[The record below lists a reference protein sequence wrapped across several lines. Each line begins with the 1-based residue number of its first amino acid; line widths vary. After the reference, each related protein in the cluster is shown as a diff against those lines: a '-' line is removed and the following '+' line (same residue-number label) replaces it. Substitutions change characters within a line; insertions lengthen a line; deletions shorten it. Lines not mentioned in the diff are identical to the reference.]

1 MTQIEVEDVDVV
13 VNEVR
18 DEALAAFIQGPQT
31 PERDISSMIYSRV
44 FELIPFISSYLDLKP
59 QMLLQESHTRFRI
72 VVQCFSFRGG
82 TRDGSGFG
90 TSECPSIQQQFND
103 LKQLIELL
111 KNLYSKLL
119 VLLYTNQPMNET
131 YRQQLN
137 FLRMKYPRLYWTSD
151 LAQVKLFCAMAPISQ
166 IKLLS

>member
-1 MTQIEVEDVDVV
+1 MQYTRMQNDKGMGNDDEGDNMLMTQDEVEDVSPMLRSPQVV
-13 VNEVR
+13 LVNEVR

-90 TSECPSIQQQFND
+90 TSECPSIQQ
-103 LKQLIELL
+103 
-111 KNLYSKLL
+111 
-119 VLLYTNQPMNET
+119 
-131 YRQQLN
+131 
-137 FLRMKYPRLYWTSD
+137 
-151 LAQVKLFCAMAPISQ
+151 
-166 IKLLS
+166 